1 MTHYLARLQESMVAK
16 WNTPAL
22 SDYRGETFT
31 FANFATEIAR
41 LHTIYRAVGVN
52 KGDKISLAAKNSSRW
67 AMAFLATTTYRAV
80 AVPILSDFTPEAISN
95 LTAHSDSVVLFT
107 EPRIWEEMEI
117 ENMPVVRV
125 VINLENYSILYLR
138 DESLRSEIETKLA
151 EIPAVYPEEMKHEVV
166 NYGCGDLDDLAIINY
181 TSGTTSQPK
190 GVMLTSRNISAN
202 IDFALDK
209 IPIEEGDQI
218 ISMLPLAHMYGMAFE
233 FIYPVC
239 GGGHVY
245 FLGKTP
251 TPTLLMQAL
260 ADVKPYLLITVPLV
274 IEKIFKGK
282 IMPILNKPAM
292 RILTKTPGVNKLIY
306 SKVRQQLLT
315 TFGGKLRSIILGGAA
330 LNPQIEKVVRKIRLP
345 YTVGYGMTEGAPLM
359 AYAPWQSFRAGSCGR
374 PVDGVELRIDSPN
387 PQKVVGEIQAKGPNI
402 TMGYYKNEE
411 ATAAAFTA
419 DGFLRTGDLGIMD
432 KRGNIFIKG
441 RSKCMILTASGQ
453 NIYPEELEA
462 VLNTLPHVAESLV
475 VARDKALVALVALS
489 AEDLALDEVTINA
502 ALEQTRQEA
511 NAILPT
517 YSQIS
522 KIEIV
527 REGFAHT
534 PKQSI
539 KRFLYNS
546 EQNLRIS
553 NMRHLRKKWRIF
565 FYYPLKIKIKF
576 VSLFRCIVLTH
587 ERDDKQ
593 GDYRGVECRC

>member
-1 MTHYLARLQESMVAK
+1 MRHYLDRLQESMIAK

-41 LHTIYRAVGVN
+41 LHTIYRTLGVN
-52 KGDKISLAAKNSSRW
+52 AGDKIALAAKNSSRW
-67 AMAFLATTTYRAV
+67 AMAFLSATTYRAV
-80 AVPILSDFTPEAISN
+80 AVPILCDFTPEAITN

-107 EPRIWEEMEI
+107 EPRIFDEMEV
-117 ENMPVVRV
+117 EKMPEVR
-125 VINLENYSILYLR
+125 IAISLENYSVLYLR
-138 DESLRSEIETKLA
+138 NNEKQSELESALA
-151 EIPAVYPEEMKHEVV
+151 EIPAVYPEEKKQEIVK
-166 NYGCGDLDDLAIINY
+166 YGELSLDDLAIINY

-190 GVMLTSRNISAN
+190 GVMLTSRNISTN
-202 IDFALDK
+202 IEFALDK

-282 IMPILNKPAM
+282 ILPVLGKPIMKV
-292 RILTKTPGVNKLIY
+292 LTHTPGLNKLIY
-306 SKVRQQLLT
+306 SKVRKQLLT

-330 LNPQIEKVVRKIRLP
+330 LNPSIEKVMRKVKLP
-345 YTVGYGMTEGAPLM
+345 YTVGYGMTECAPLLS
-359 AYAPWQSFRAGSCGR
+359 YAPWYSFKAGSCGR
-374 PVDGVELRIDSPN
+374 AVDGLELRIDSEN
-387 PQKVVGEIQAKGPNI
+387 PQKKVGEIQAKGSNVMI
-402 TMGYYKNEE
+402 GYYKNEE
-411 ATAAAFTA
+411 ATKAAFTE
-419 DGFLRTGDLGIMD
+419 DGFLRTGDLGIID
-432 KRGNIFIKG
+432 KKGNVFIKG

-453 NIYPEELEA
+453 NIYPEEIEA
-462 VLNTLPHVAESLV
+462 VLNTLPHIAESLI

-489 AEDLALDEVTINA
+489 ADDLALEESVINE
-502 ALEQTRQEA
+502 ALEQTRKEA
-511 NAILPT
+511 NVILPS

-539 KRFLYNS
+539 KRFLY
-546 EQNLRIS
+546 
-553 NMRHLRKKWRIF
+553 K
-565 FYYPLKIKIKF
+565 
-576 VSLFRCIVLTH
+576 
-587 ERDDKQ
+587 
-593 GDYRGVECRC
+593 

>member
-1 MTHYLARLQESMVAK
+1 MRHYLNRLQESIKAK

-41 LHTIYRAVGVN
+41 LHTIYRKLGVN
-52 KGDKISLAAKNSSRW
+52 VGDKIALAAKNSSRW
-67 AMAFLATTTYRAV
+67 AMAFLSVTTYRAV
-80 AVPILSDFTPEAISN
+80 AVPILCDFTPEAITN
-95 LTAHSDSVVLFT
+95 LTAHSDSVILFT
-107 EPRIWEEMEI
+107 EPRIFEEMEV
-117 ENMPVVRV
+117 EKMPEVRI
-125 VINLENYSILYLR
+125 VINLEDYSVLYLR
-138 DESLRSEIETKLA
+138 DSEKQSELDIALA
-151 EIPAVYPEEMKHEVV
+151 EIPAVYPEEMKEEIVK
-166 NYGCGDLDDLAIINY
+166 YTDLGLDDLAIINY

-190 GVMLTSRNISAN
+190 GVMLTSRNISTN

-239 GGGHVY
+239 GGGHVF

-282 IMPILNKPAM
+282 ILPILGKPVM
-292 RILTKTPGVNKLIY
+292 KVLTHTPGVNKLIY
-306 SKVRQQLLT
+306 NKVRKQLLT

-330 LNPQIEKVVRKIRLP
+330 LNPAIEKVMRKVKLP
-345 YTVGYGMTEGAPLM
+345 YTVGYGMTECAPLLS
-359 AYAPWQSFRAGSCGR
+359 YAPWYSFKAGSCGR
-374 PVDGVELRIDSPN
+374 SVDGLELRIDSDN
-387 PQKVVGEIQAKGPNI
+387 PQKKVGEIQAKGPNVMI
-402 TMGYYKNEE
+402 GYYKNEE
-411 ATAAAFTA
+411 ATKAVFTE
-419 DGFLRTGDLGIMD
+419 DGFLRTGDLGIID
-432 KRGNIFIKG
+432 KQGNVFIKG

-453 NIYPEELEA
+453 NIYPEEIEA
-462 VLNTLPHVAESLV
+462 VLNTLPHIAESLI

-489 AEDLALDEVTINA
+489 ADDLALDEATINA
-502 ALEQTRQEA
+502 ELEQTRLMA
-511 NAILPT
+511 NEILPA
-517 YSQIS
+517 YSQVT

-539 KRFLYNS
+539 KRFLYN
-546 EQNLRIS
+546 
-553 NMRHLRKKWRIF
+553 
-565 FYYPLKIKIKF
+565 
-576 VSLFRCIVLTH
+576 
-587 ERDDKQ
+587 
-593 GDYRGVECRC
+593 

>member
-1 MTHYLARLQESMVAK
+1 MRHYLNRLQESIKAK

-41 LHTIYRAVGVN
+41 LHTIYRKLGVN
-52 KGDKISLAAKNSSRW
+52 VGDKIALAAKNSSRW
-67 AMAFLATTTYRAV
+67 AMAFLSVTTYRAV
-80 AVPILSDFTPEAISN
+80 AVPILCDFTPEAITN
-95 LTAHSDSVVLFT
+95 LTAHSDSVILFT
-107 EPRIWEEMEI
+107 EPRIFEDMEV
-117 ENMPVVRV
+117 EKMPEVRI
-125 VINLENYSILYLR
+125 VINLEDYSVLYLR
-138 DESLRSEIETKLA
+138 DSEKQSELDIALA
-151 EIPAVYPEEMKHEVV
+151 EIPAVYPEEMREEIVKY
-166 NYGCGDLDDLAIINY
+166 NDLSLDDLAIINY

-190 GVMLTSRNISAN
+190 GVMLTSRNISTN

-239 GGGHVY
+239 GGGHVF

-282 IMPILNKPAM
+282 ILPILGKPVM
-292 RILTKTPGVNKLIY
+292 KVLTHTPGVNKLIY
-306 SKVRQQLLT
+306 NKVRKQLLT

-330 LNPQIEKVVRKIRLP
+330 LNPSIEKVMRKVKLP
-345 YTVGYGMTEGAPLM
+345 YTVGYGMTECAPLLS
-359 AYAPWQSFRAGSCGR
+359 YAPWYSFKAGSCGR
-374 PVDGVELRIDSPN
+374 SVDGLELRIDSDN
-387 PQKVVGEIQAKGPNI
+387 PQKKVGEIQAKGPNVMI
-402 TMGYYKNEE
+402 GYYKNEE
-411 ATAAAFTA
+411 ATKAVFTE
-419 DGFLRTGDLGIMD
+419 DGFLRTGDLGIID
-432 KRGNIFIKG
+432 KQGNVFIKG

-453 NIYPEELEA
+453 NIYPEEIEA
-462 VLNTLPHVAESLV
+462 VLNTLPHIAESLI

-489 AEDLALDEVTINA
+489 ADDLALDEATINA
-502 ALEQTRQEA
+502 ELEQTRLMA
-511 NAILPT
+511 NEILPA
-517 YSQIS
+517 YSQVT

-539 KRFLYNS
+539 KRFLY
-546 EQNLRIS
+546 
-553 NMRHLRKKWRIF
+553 K
-565 FYYPLKIKIKF
+565 
-576 VSLFRCIVLTH
+576 
-587 ERDDKQ
+587 
-593 GDYRGVECRC
+593 